1 MLVCLA
7 HIEVNNSSAYP
18 ARKGLRS
25 HGTPHAANLWP
36 DTGGDTVWKL
46 FATAL
51 DTLSIVATCMVRRRG
66 RRPSLVWYLASRK
79 LGLRRFSTP
88 AGATVL
94 THSIQMVDW
103 PGALAE
109 WLSVGDGC
117 SDIGL
122 GEQCG
127 FR

>member
-1 MLVCLA
+1 MGHL
-7 HIEVNNSSAYP
+7 
-18 ARKGLRS
+18 
-25 HGTPHAANLWP
+25 TPANLWP
-36 DTGGDTVWKL
+36 DTGWDTVWKL

-66 RRPSLVWYLASRK
+66 RRPSLIWYLASRK
-79 LGLRRFSTP
+79 LRLRRFSTP
-88 AGATVL
+88 AGPDRATLL
-94 THSIQMVDW
+94 THPIQMVDW